1 MAEPISEPAAGVI
14 HGDSRTSDSIRLS
27 GMAGQRS
34 STLHRKLE
42 KVDQNKDGV
51 IEVSEIAAVVD
62 EMLKEQQIGKIYKFM
77 TIGLFIVVA
86 VLIGALTGIT
96 WAIVQISKD
105 TKVANSYSNNN
116 YQFVTTKNDKAAVT
130 GSVLLGVVG
139 SLRHVSEN
147 VTANFTNSFNMGSR
161 RRHRMLV
168 SIDDYPA
175 DMLILYGTLDFPTV
189 EQGCDIIRKGHI
201 SFQISHNSVTVGD
214 GVHYSTVTVL
224 EATGCDDLSSKEVTA
239 IVSDGAFKYII
250 ICRPGLVQ
258 DDSATALKCEVWQD
272 RTGFDDTNNSDEAD
286 TTSPQARRRLS
297 WNPRWCRHWSRNI
310 GGWCDQCHD
319 GYNTIIGT
327 CAPRP
332 CFPADATIEVIGR
345 AGDVSAVR
353 MDELQYGDFVR
364 SRDRRTGKEVFREV
378 YLFGHR
384 EADRTTPYV
393 HVTAG
398 GRTLVGSD
406 GHFLPVCAQ
415 RCTEADLQAGT
426 IGLENRRFRD
436 VRAGDMLLL
445 SAGDSSFTLA
455 SVSAVD
461 VLMARGAY
469 NPYVRG
475 ADLVVD
481 GVVASP
487 HSNWILD
494 WAAPASM
501 VRYLPYVYEILLA
514 PVYGLYRMVGPVTAE
529 WLAHGLGLAESGAE
543 SGLGYYIVIAGMAA
557 PLAAVLAAGRAA
569 SKQLLL

>member
-1 MAEPISEPAAGVI
+1 
-14 HGDSRTSDSIRLS
+14 
-27 GMAGQRS
+27 MAGTRS
-34 STLHRKLE
+34 STLHRKLA
-42 KVDQNKDGV
+42 KVDQNKDGI

-105 TKVANSYSNNN
+105 TKVMRVSNSNSNT
-116 YQFVTTKNDKAAVT
+116 YQFVTTKDDKAAVT
-130 GSVLLGVVG
+130 GSVLLGVSS
-139 SLRHVSEN
+139 SLRPASEG
-147 VTANFTNSFNMGSR
+147 VAANFTNSFNMGSR

-175 DMLILYGTLDFPTV
+175 DMLLLYGTLEYPTV
-189 EQGCDIIRKGHI
+189 QEACEALHQGLS
-201 SFQISHNSVTVGD
+201 SFQISHDSAIVGD
-214 GVHYSTVTVL
+214 GMKYSTVTVL
-224 EATGCDDLSSKEVTA
+224 EETGCDDLSSRELTA
-239 IVSDGAFKYII
+239 LVSDGSFKYVI
-250 ICRPGLVQ
+250 ICRPGLVPV
-258 DDSATALKCEVWQD
+258 DANKTGICEVWQD
-272 RTGFDDTNNSDEAD
+272 RTGADDSDTSDEAD
-286 TTSPQARRRLS
+286 TTSPQARRRMQT
-297 WNPRWCRHWSRNI
+297 WNKKWCRRWSRNI

-319 GYNTIIGT
+319 GYDTFIGM
-327 CAPRP
+327 CVPRP
-332 CFPADATIEVIGR
+332 CFPADATVEVIGR
-345 AGDVSAVR
+345 TGVVSAVR

-384 EADRTTPYV
+384 EAARTAPYV

-398 GRTLVGSD
+398 GRTLVGSE
-406 GHFLPVCAQ
+406 GHFLPVCAH

-445 SAGDSSFTLA
+445 SVGASSFSLTPVF
-455 SVSAVD
+455 SVD
-461 VLMARGAY
+461 VLVARGAY

-494 WAAPASM
+494 WATPASM
-501 VRYLPYVYEILLA
+501 ARHLPYVYEILLA

-529 WLAHGLGLAESGAE
+529 WLAHGLGLAESGAD
-543 SGLGYYIVIAGMAA
+543 SGLGYYVVMAGMAA
-557 PLAAVLAAGRAA
+557 PLAAALAAGRAA
-569 SKQLLL
+569 SKQLLTGR